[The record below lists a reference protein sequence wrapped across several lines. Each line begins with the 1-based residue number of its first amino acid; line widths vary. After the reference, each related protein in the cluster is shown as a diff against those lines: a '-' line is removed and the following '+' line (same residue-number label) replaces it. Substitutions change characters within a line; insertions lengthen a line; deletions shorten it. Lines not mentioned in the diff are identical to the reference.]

1 MTNGVT
7 TQTTSLPWTTGGI
20 TIGIIL
26 VSGLISAAGALGSA
40 TSATAG
46 GSAALETVPASTATP
61 AFALG
66 SGPAPQA
73 HLMSPWADSNVL
85 APTSPTGVHSSLP
98 LGAASPAHF
107 GGGEAFALAA
117 AGTILA
123 AGSATTATTTA
134 ANGSGSNAA
143 QPHDHVETTAPSSP
157 HGPFGHMDPI
167 VLFLHFQSI
176 SSSGLLSLKYPPI
189 YQAFTVG
196 VLVIARVK
204 LSIYSL
210 SGQLR
215 LGKLHSASWG
225 SQKGSIPF

>member
-1 MTNGVT
+1 MACLTATMTNGVT

-40 TSATAG
+40 TGATAS
-46 GSAALETVPASTATP
+46 GSAALETVPGSTATP

-66 SGPAPQA
+66 SAPAPTPQA

-98 LGAASPAHF
+98 LGAALPAHL

-134 ANGSGSNAA
+134 ANGSGNNAA
-143 QPHDHVETTAPSSP
+143 QPHDHVETTAPSGT

-196 VLVIARVK
+196 VLVIARV
-204 LSIYSL
+204 
-210 SGQLR
+210 
-215 LGKLHSASWG
+215 
-225 SQKGSIPF
+225 